1 MSDYRGFPTPQRP
14 EKAEPYR
21 LPSSIARGLE
31 ENLRS
36 VAAGHFPLY
45 DENRII
51 GVFVGVDQFNL
62 LLHIADALDEQ
73 RISPTVS
80 REPSK
85 REDDRHLSF
94 EEVFDS

>member
-1 MSDYRGFPTPQRP
+1 MSDYREFPTPRHP
-14 EKAEPYR
+14 EKPEPYR

-45 DENRII
+45 DEKRII

-62 LLHIADALDEQ
+62 LLHIADALGEQ
-73 RISPTVS
+73 RISPAVS
-80 REPSK
+80 NEPSK
-85 REDDRHLSF
+85 KEDERYLSF